1 MFISTFISARRAFL
15 PKLILFVLPVAL
27 AASTEAQIT
36 VATPAPAHVTIRV
49 HADRPA
55 SHPIPRTIF
64 GSFLEPIRNSTYNG
78 LWAEILVNP
87 SLEESLWSASKIA
100 DMIHDEPALVRAS
113 ELGLPL
119 PWEPLDAQQGNR
131 YEPHWGDAAN
141 SWRSLEIIGVP
152 GEPTGIKQKV
162 YLPVHRTLS
171 YTGSLYAKHLSGPT
185 LLTVSLRPRNSK
197 HVLASAEIHA
207 TAGTWSKYSFTFA
220 LPKGSLDRLAP
231 ADFVVQVDGNE
242 RVDLDQLSLLPADAI
257 DGLDPDVVAMAKAM
271 KTPLVRFGGNFTTGY
286 HWRDGIGPED
296 KRISMLNISWGIPEY
311 NTFGTD
317 EFLRFCQLIGAKPQ
331 IALNMGSGT
340 PQEAADWVRYV
351 DDHYNGGKGGLTW
364 ELGNELWGK
373 WNIGWTTLAQ
383 LPGRTLAFSEAV
395 RKVDPSA
402 QLIATGGDADR
413 YQPWNAGQLTNPA
426 GTFNTISTH
435 FVVTTDHT
443 QLPDPTEFVATK
455 NAAPSP
461 YPTLDF
467 MASASFALPVV
478 LGRNIRA
485 MQTQINQY
493 PAFANKAHVALT
505 EWLFLSH
512 HQNND
517 SPNDTNM
524 GGAIEAAGVLN
535 MLMRN
540 ADVVPIADMTGI
552 LEFAGIVKRR
562 SQVYAAPAYYAFRM
576 YSTADVNR
584 MVAVDAQGGSYSV
597 HNGITRH
604 AEIPNVPYLD
614 TVATLNAAGDTLTLF
629 CVNRHLRKD
638 VATEIDL
645 QGFRASRTA
654 QAQTLQSGSIYE
666 VNDATDP
673 EHITPASSTLTV
685 PLGHIVYTF
694 PHESVTVLTFH
705 KAESAMMPIQNTS
718 RPRTTR

>member
-1 MFISTFISARRAFL
+1 MNWINEVGVFMSFYRRFVFARIYSTLLLVVFTTTA
-15 PKLILFVLPVAL
+15 V
-27 AASTEAQIT
+27 AQIT
-36 VATPAPAHVTIRV
+36 VSTPAPTHVTIQIY
-49 HADRPA
+49 ADQPA
-55 SHPIPRTIF
+55 NYKVPRTIF
-64 GSFLEPIRNSTYNG
+64 GSFLEPIKDSTYNG

-87 SLEESLWSASKIA
+87 SLEEGLWSASKIA
-100 DMIHDEPALVRAS
+100 DMVHDEPALAQAS

-152 GEPTGIKQKV
+152 GGQTGIKQKV
-162 YLPVHRTLS
+162 YLPVHRTLH
-171 YTGSLYAKHLSGPT
+171 YTGSLYAKHLSGPS
-185 LLTVSLRPRNSK
+185 LLTISLRPRNSK
-197 HVLASAEIHA
+197 DVLASAEIHA
-207 TAGTWSKYSFTFA
+207 AAGAWNKYPFA
-220 LPKGSLDRLAP
+220 LALPVGGLPRLAP

-271 KTPLVRFGGNFTTGY
+271 KTPLVRFGGNFTSGY
-286 HWRDGIGPED
+286 HWRDGVGPED

-373 WNIGWTTLAQ
+373 WSIGWTTPAQ

-395 RKVDPSA
+395 RKIDPSA
-402 QLIATGGDADR
+402 RLIAIGADADR
-413 YQPWNAGQLTNPA
+413 YREWNAAQLANPA
-426 GTFNTISTH
+426 GTFNDLSTH
-435 FVVTTDHT
+435 FVVTTNHT
-443 QLPDPTEFVATK
+443 QLPDPTEFVATT
-455 NAAPSP
+455 NAAQSP
-461 YPTLDF
+461 YPTPDF
-467 MASASFALPVV
+467 LAAASFALPVA

-493 PAFANKAHVALT
+493 LAFANKTHIALT
-505 EWLFLSH
+505 EWLFLSPD
-512 HQNND
+512 NS
-517 SPNDTNM
+517 SPDADNM
-524 GGAIEAAGVLN
+524 GGAIETAGILN
-535 MLMRN
+535 MLLRN
-540 ADVVPIADMTGI
+540 ANIVPIADMTGI
-552 LEFAGIVKRR
+552 LEFAGIMKKRG
-562 SQVYAAPAYYAFRM
+562 QVYAAPAYYAFRM
-576 YSTADVNR
+576 YSTAHVSR
-584 MVAVDAQGGSYSV
+584 TVAVETQAGSYSV
-597 HNGITRH
+597 RKGITRH

-614 TVATLNAAGDTLTLF
+614 TVATLNDTGDTLTLF

-645 QGFRASRTA
+645 YGFRVSRTA

-673 EHITPASSTLTV
+673 RHITPADSTLIV
-685 PLGHIVYTF
+685 PSGHIVYTF
-694 PHESVTVLTFH
+694 PHESVTILTFH
-705 KAESAMMPIQNTS
+705 KL
-718 RPRTTR
+718 